1 MCGKYEV
8 CGKRHI
14 SKWRLSKKRRNHKG
28 QFVQGPRT
36 LTAIF
41 LGVMF
46 FGMVSMIGG
55 NTIWG
60 WAKSLEKNFVVEN
73 TKAEEVITITWQDEV
88 KSLLKDYG
96 VNVEYASK
104 LIQCES
110 SWNPKAVNHNPSYID
125 RYGRV
130 VPESWD
136 RGIFQINSYHHPE
149 VSKTCAY
156 DTACSTIEAIRIIKS
171 KGFGECVCSGLVK

>member
-1 MCGKYEV
+1 MCTKYTV

-88 KSLLKDYG
+88 KSLLKEYG
-96 VNVEYASK
+96 VNVEYATK
-104 LIQCES
+104 IIQCES
-110 SWNPKAVNHNPSYID
+110 SWNPKAFHQNKGSID
-125 RYGRV
+125 RGL
-130 VPESWD
+130 W
-136 RGIFQINSYHHPE
+136 QLNSYFHPE
-149 VSKTCAY
+149 VSKDCAY

-171 KGFGECVCSGLVK
+171 KGFGEWVCSGLVK